1 MGVAIMTTYRTATTP
16 SDAMLVLTNIGAE
29 PVSFPAYRPVLN
41 TAPEEARV
49 VSFPRRDLPFR
60 LS

>member
-1 MGVAIMTTYRTATTP
+1 MTTYRTATTP

-29 PVSFPAYRPVLN
+29 PVSFAVRRPEAV
-41 TAPEEARV
+41 TAPEEPKV
-49 VSFPRRDLPFR
+49 VRFPRRDLPFR